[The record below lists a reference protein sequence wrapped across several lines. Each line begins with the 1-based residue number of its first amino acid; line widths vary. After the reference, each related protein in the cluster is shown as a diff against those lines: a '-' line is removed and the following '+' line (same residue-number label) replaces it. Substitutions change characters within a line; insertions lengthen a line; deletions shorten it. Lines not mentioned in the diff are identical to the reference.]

1 MLKSFKQNAD
11 TVLNNAVTRGD
22 IPGVVAAVT
31 NSKETFYQAAV
42 GERGLG
48 DALPMR
54 FDTVFYLASMTKPI
68 TATAAM
74 QLVEQGRLELDTP
87 IDQWVAE
94 AASIQVLDGWDAG
107 GEPRLRAPK
116 RPVTLRHLLTH
127 TSGLAYFGWN
137 ADLARYMKEKNVPAL
152 DSGEAAA
159 YYPPLMFDPGER
171 WEYGISIDWVGKLVE
186 VVSGKSL
193 GTYMQEYIFSPL
205 GMGSTGFRITPDMEA
220 RRATV
225 HQRGEDG
232 KLVATGWVRQQNP
245 LLESGG
251 GGLYS
256 SAPDY
261 LQFIRMILNGGSGNG
276 NRILKPETVALMSHN
291 AMGDIR
297 VVMLKSENLQRSL
310 DAEFFPGLPKSWGLS
325 FMINEA
331 TAPTGRR
338 AGSLAWAGIMN
349 TFFWI
354 DPGTGIG
361 GVYMTQILPFVDTKA
376 LDSFYAFE
384 KAVYQPVS

>member
-11 TVLNNAVTRGD
+11 TVLNNAVNRGD

-48 DALPMR
+48 DGLPMR

-376 LDSFYAFE
+376 LNSFYAFE
-384 KAVYQPVS
+384 KAVYQSVS

>member
-22 IPGVVAAVT
+22 IPGVVATVT

-42 GERGLG
+42 VERGLG
-48 DALPMR
+48 DGLPMT